1 MHLFW
6 LTDPVDSLHGYC
18 GLCSRAE
25 RHILATAMGGGG
37 DSHRRCKAE
46 RHLWRRPMKGPG
58 SNRAMMLWHR
68 RLLFPVGSICQS
80 FQNLPMLSP
89 TEVHAYNPEASGG
102 TFRIPTMILTSHDLL
117 ISAAI

>member
-6 LTDPVDSLHGYC
+6 LTVPADSLHGYC

-58 SNRAMMLWHR
+58 SNRAMMIWHR
-68 RLLFPVGSICQS
+68 RLLFPARSH
-80 FQNLPMLSP
+80 LPKF
-89 TEVHAYNPEASGG
+89 PE
-102 TFRIPTMILTSHDLL
+102 PPN
-117 ISAAI
+117 AITN